1 MDGKFCSA
9 TPELKHLFL
18 GGQKLREISDDGFL
32 FAFLGGLEPQ
42 GALSWAEDEEAI
54 GWVPQGSLLVD
65 RT

>member
-1 MDGKFCSA
+1 MKV
-9 TPELKHLFL
+9 H
-18 GGQKLREISDDGFL
+18 QREMGVQGDDGFL